1 MKKSIMTFLFLQ
13 VLLIIGN
20 FLNFNFN
27 VFSLNYFSI
36 IKLLLIF
43 FVFSYISFFSSYD
56 KKIRLIEYFCIMLLL
71 VLSILEKENIN
82 TTIHCLYV
90 LSSFFYLISYYR
102 ENIVKRYRVIN
113 VLTLLLIFLDFYI
126 LFTNSSSFT
135 LQLIVNIL
143 IPISLIYFESR
154 KGLSIFIILLNLLI
168 FLICNMNLIAYN
180 LLGLLFIIFLYSLV
194 KKDNRLVSFFL
205 FLIVFITSI
214 FDNIFSIEVLYD
226 SVFLFDFN
234 LKLTSCLVIIPLLI
248 YLVLLIYKITHS
260 KDYSLRLILSS
271 YLVLLIT
278 SFMILSLENIN
289 NEFIILTYI
298 YLLVIVSSY
307 LKNER
312 KLEDKV
318 TIIALHLGYGGIE
331 KFISSLTRMIDKDID
346 IISVYKIYDKPA
358 FSYRANIQYLIP
370 YGPNKKEFKES
381 ILSKNVFKIIKE
393 AIKAIKI
400 LYLKKYEVIESIENI
415 NTKYIIT
422 TREIHNELVGY
433 YASSDIVKIAS
444 EHNYHNDNKRYIRRV
459 VKSVRNVNYFVLV
472 AKYLEEYYRPI
483 VRCKTVYI
491 PNVIDNL
498 PRKTNKIRNHNLI
511 SIGRLSSLKAQDE
524 LILLVN
530 MLKSKYKDIS
540 LTIIGDGEEMDN
552 LKYLIKSQKLEKN
565 VHLTGFLNRSE
576 IELKLLESNIFL
588 TTSKSEAFGLVVIE
602 AQSYK
607 LPVVAFDSAKGVKE
621 ILEETGILVKNRD
634 LSIMKEEVIKL
645 FEDRKY
651 RDEVAAASFE
661 NSKKYLLKNVSKEWN
676 KIID

>member
-511 SIGRLSSLKAQDE
+511 SIGRLSPLKAQDE
-524 LILLVN
+524 LILLGN

>member
-13 VLLIIGN
+13 MLLIIGN
-20 FLNFNFN
+20 FFNFNFN
-27 VFSLNYFSI
+27 AVSLNYYSV
-36 IKLLLIF
+36 IKILLIF
-43 FVFSYISFFSSYD
+43 FVFSYISLFSNDS
-56 KKIRLIEYFCIMLLL
+56 KKIRLIEYFSFILLL

-82 TTIHCLYV
+82 TTIHYLYV

-102 ENIVKRYRVIN
+102 ENMVKRYRVIN
-113 VLTLLLIFLDFYI
+113 VLSLLLIFLDFYI
-126 LFTNSSSFT
+126 LFTNSGSFT

-180 LLGLLFIIFLYSLV
+180 LLGLLFIMFLYFLI
-194 KKDNRLVSFFL
+194 KKDNRLISFLL
-205 FLIVFITSI
+205 FSIVLIISI

-226 SVFLFDFN
+226 SVYLFDFSFN
-234 LKLTSCLVIIPLLI
+234 LTSCLVIIPFLI
-248 YLVLLIYKITHS
+248 YLLFLIYKVTHF
-260 KDYSLRLILSS
+260 KNYYLRLILCS
-271 YLVLLIT
+271 YLALLIT
-278 SFMILSLENIN
+278 SFMILSFENIN

-298 YLLVIVSSY
+298 YLLVMISSY

-312 KLEDKV
+312 EKEDKV
-318 TIIALHLGYGGIE
+318 SIVALHLGYGGIE
-331 KFISSLTRMIDKDID
+331 KFISSLTQMIDKDID
-346 IISVYKIYDKPA
+346 IISVYMLYDEPA
-358 FSYRANIQYLIP
+358 FSYNANIRYLIP
-370 YGPNKKEFKES
+370 YGPNKKKLKKA
-381 ILSKNVFKIIKE
+381 LSDKNIFKIIKE
-393 AIKAIKI
+393 MVKAIKI

-433 YASSDIVKIAS
+433 YASSNIIKIAS
-444 EHNYHNDNKRYIRRV
+444 EHNYHNDDKRYIKRV

-483 VRCKTVYI
+483 VRCKTLYI

-498 PRKTNKIRNHNLI
+498 PRKTNKVRNHNLI

-530 MLKSKYKDIS
+530 MLKDKYKDIT
-540 LTIIGDGEEMDN
+540 LTIVGDGEEIDN

-576 IELKLLESNIFL
+576 IELKLLESNIFV
-588 TTSKSEAFGLVVIE
+588 TTSRSEAFGLVVIE

-607 LPVVAFDSAKGVKE
+607 LPVIAFDSAKGIKE
-621 ILEETGILVKNRD
+621 ILKDTGILVRNRD
-634 LSIMKEEVIKL
+634 LSIMRDEVIKL
-645 FEDRKY
+645 FEDIQY
-651 RDEVAAASFE
+651 RDEIAAASFE

-676 KIID
+676 KIIK